1 VSYSLR
7 SLIGAALSASLIFSP
22 VVSASSNSALWF
34 EHTDIQMP
42 TNTKVAQ
49 LNNGLRFVVLPTTRH
64 SDEVSLRIR
73 IGSGS
78 AQQSRSHNAS
88 ANLAAQSCVENNNW
102 KASTEQDQTV
112 FSLDLAHADAKSIET
127 NLAMIQQGLVRQ
139 SNSNEFKKKFYV
151 PQNTTVIV
159 TGGVNTRQTIKL
171 IQRQFSAWN
180 KSSAPRYAQ
189 AQSVDLDTYLQPAS
203 DNDTS
208 FAVSTLKTLT
218 DEQDSKLHRKEI
230 LLTTLA
236 NKLLEQRIQ
245 KALEQQ
251 YSQAKVSVDNEVL
264 FNHRLLSQIRV
275 TDMSADE
282 KSGAEKLVKAEI
294 KRAIATGFTQV
305 EYEMVVSQLREQLQR
320 QTRRGSDHYAAEQA
334 DRLVAAISLGT
345 VYTEPSYDL
354 DLLNF
359 HVAHLNEYDVSKEFE
374 KTWSADKNALL

>member
-1 VSYSLR
+1 MSYSLR

-22 VVSASSNSALWF
+22 VVNASSNSALWF

-42 TNTKVAQ
+42 TSTKVAQ
-49 LNNGLRFVVLPTTRH
+49 LNNGLRFVVLPTTRN
-64 SDEVSLRIR
+64 SDEVSLRVR

-78 AQQSRSHNAS
+78 AQQSLEHDAS
-88 ANLAAQSCVENNNW
+88 ARLAAQSCVESSDW
-102 KASTEQDQTV
+102 KASTELEQTV
-112 FSLDLAHADAKSIET
+112 FSLDLAHADETSIET
-127 NLAMIQQGLVRQ
+127 NLAAIRQGLVRQ
-139 SNSNEFKKKFYV
+139 SSSNGFKSKFYV
-151 PQNTTVIV
+151 PQNTTVII

-171 IQRQFSAWN
+171 IQRQFSDWV
-180 KSSAPRYAQ
+180 KTPVSLKAQ
-189 AQSVDLDTYLQPAS
+189 GHGVDLDSYLQSESA
-203 DNDTS
+203 NDTS
-208 FAVSTLKTLT
+208 FAVRTLKTLA

-230 LLTTLA
+230 LLTTVA

-251 YSQAKVSVDNEVL
+251 QSQAKVTVDNEVL
-264 FNHRLLSQIRV
+264 FDHRVLSQVRV
-275 TDMSADE
+275 TEMSADE
-282 KSGAEKLVKAEI
+282 KSDAEKLVETEI

-320 QTRRGSDHYAAEQA
+320 QTRQGSEHYAAEQA

-374 KTWSADKNALL
+374 KTWSAEKSVFL